1 MRIEETQ
8 QCRKRG
14 LEVLPPS
21 ENSVKEVYE
30 NYYKVSLS
38 HLINKEERFS
48 SFSHSVVNKLC
59 HSFSDFTEILCPRFL
74 QIIVIQKKL

>member
-1 MRIEETQ
+1 MRIEEIQ
-8 QCRKRG
+8 QCSKRG
-14 LEVLPPS
+14 LQVLPPNK
-21 ENSVKEVYE
+21 NSVKEVCE
-30 NYYKVSLS
+30 NYDKALLS

-74 QIIVIQKKL
+74 QKIAIE